1 MSRSRHPAKTREEWR
16 DSRSCDKHY
25 GSSAMK
31 EIRLKLSD
39 VFEVDPAA
47 AEIQA
52 DIANIT
58 AYVLKHYSFLP
69 LPIAV
74 TVDGD
79 EVVITYPEEPEPKK
93 EEAARL
99 TERAVKRASAGEYEK
114 AVGIYKRV
122 LELQPSF
129 HAARR
134 DLAMAYMELG
144 DVDNA
149 TNHLIEVLRL
159 DPK

>member
-79 EVVITYPEEPEPKK
+79 EVVITFRRQRYRTILPQQNGVN
-93 EEAARL
+93 AAMRYCL
-99 TERAVKRASAGEYEK
+99 ALITVVAFAEGTARQA
-114 AVGIYKRV
+114 
-122 LELQPSF
+122 QP
-129 HAARR
+129 
-134 DLAMAYMELG
+134 
-144 DVDNA
+144 
-149 TNHLIEVLRL
+149 
-159 DPK
+159 